1 VLLKIPQPDLFMA
14 TTKPRSRT
22 YIRGPGAVFG
32 LRRLTVDEMCGS
44 KSAGAARRGN
54 LGRDC
59 RNPVEEIKL
68 TEAAHL
74 AATAFEP

>member
-1 VLLKIPQPDLFMA
+1 M
-14 TTKPRSRT
+14 
-22 YIRGPGAVFG
+22 FG
-32 LRRLTVDEMCGS
+32 LRRLTIDEMCGS
-44 KSAGAARRGN
+44 KSAGATRRGN
-54 LGRDC
+54 LGHDC